1 MINKKF
7 SMKVFLKL
15 KAIKP
20 AVLILMLLLVVQS
33 IRGQN
38 QVNMTDHLSQRFLE
52 YCKSV
57 PREEIFIHSDREEYI
72 SGEDFWF
79 NIYLIDRQS
88 FKPSQNSRVVYFEL
102 LNSENRPVIQ
112 RRILMD
118 KGIGPGQIVLPDTL
132 STGLYTIRAYTS
144 WMKNFLPYNCFIK
157 YISVYNTLNNRGLTG
172 VLYSGKGA
180 NKIIAPVK
188 KAKGLILNVNNTKQN
203 ILEISLDTDSKYR
216 SDNNNLTYIF
226 VQTHGN
232 INYVSSEK
240 LITDT
245 TIIMIP
251 KTSLSDGINQITVFD
266 AKGKPVGE
274 RYIYTPS
281 DEKDFP
287 AFHSSDSYGP
297 RNKVTLELETGKD
310 VAQSFNSTTMS
321 VSVAPEENGGT
332 IMDMKDYLVFGT
344 EYGDAVWNLTNGRKI
359 NEYSHATM
367 DSILLNV
374 KSNWINWTDIVT
386 GDLPDFKYS
395 VEKEDHILSGKLLKS
410 DLQPVHSGELIV
422 MCAPGK
428 AAAFQYDRTDEEGN
442 FSFDIHIDEDLKDLI
457 IMPDTS
463 GKDQKIVIESS
474 FYDQYFKPYSL
485 SDSSAIPIPSRISK
499 LSVNN
504 QVQKIYG
511 NSSSGDPV
519 TSVSQSLQPV
529 RFYGKPDLEIVL
541 SDYISLPVMSEIFFE
556 LLPDVSL
563 KKKKTGFEISIAYR
577 IDDYLFTTVPCLMID
592 GVIIEDPGMIANIE
606 PELVEQIDVI
616 KGKYLVGKYIFPGLV
631 NVITRAADFTCVPL
645 PDYMMRLH
653 YRVIDP
659 VRTFVTPDYSTPE
672 IIESRIPDYRNTLYW
687 SPSVKPDQDGKVR
700 IEFWSSDNKSNY
712 VINIQGIT
720 AEGNI
725 FSIRKAI
732 EVKD

>member
-1 MINKKF
+1 MLIT
-7 SMKVFLKL
+7 
-15 KAIKP
+15 IKP

-38 QVNMTDHLSQRFLE
+38 QVNMTDYIGQRFLK
-52 YCKSV
+52 YCESV

-112 RRILMD
+112 RRILMN

-172 VLYSGKGA
+172 MLYSGKGA
-180 NKIIAPVK
+180 KKIIAPLK
-188 KAKGLILNVNNTKQN
+188 KATGLILNVNNTKQN
-203 ILEISLDTDSKYR
+203 ILEISLDTDNKYR

-245 TIIMIP
+245 TIIRIP
-251 KTSLSDGINQITVFD
+251 KTSLSEGINQITVFD
-266 AKGKPVGE
+266 AKGEPVGE

-281 DEKDFP
+281 DDKDFP
-287 AFHSSDSYGP
+287 AFHSTDSCGP
-297 RNKVTLELETGKD
+297 RNKVTLDIETGKD
-310 VAQSFNSTTMS
+310 VAQSSNSTSMS
-321 VSVAPEENGGT
+321 ISVAPEENGGT
-332 IMDMKDYLVFGT
+332 IMDMKDYLIFGT
-344 EYGDAVWNLTNGRKI
+344 EYGDAVLNLTNGRKI
-359 NEYSHATM
+359 SEFSPATM

-374 KSNWINWTDIVT
+374 KSNWINWTEIVS
-386 GDLPDFKYS
+386 GDLPDFKYG
-395 VEKEDHILSGKLLKS
+395 VEKEDHILSGKLLNS
-410 DLQPVHSGELIV
+410 DQQPAHSGELIV

-442 FSFDIHIDEDLKDLI
+442 FSFDIQIDEDLKDLI
-457 IMPDTS
+457 IMPNS
-463 GKDQKIVIESS
+463 PGKNQKVVIESS
-474 FYDQYFKPYSL
+474 FYDQYFKPYS
-485 SDSSAIPIPSRISK
+485 SGDSSAIPIPSRISK

-511 NSSSGDPV
+511 NSTYGDPV
-519 TSVSQSLQPV
+519 TSVSKSLQPV
-529 RFYGKPDLEIVL
+529 RFYGKPDIELVL
-541 SDYISLPVMSEIFFE
+541 KDYISLPVMSEIFFE

-577 IDDYLFTTVPCLMID
+577 IDDYLFTTVPYLMID
-592 GVIIEDPGMIANIE
+592 GVIIEDPGMIANID

-631 NVITRAADFTCVPL
+631 NVITRAADFSCVPL

-659 VRTFVTPDYSTPE
+659 VRSFVSPDYSTPE
-672 IIESRIPDYRNTLYW
+672 IIENRIPDYRNTLYW

-700 IEFWSSDNKSNY
+700 IEFWSSDNKSSY

-720 AEGNI
+720 AQGNI